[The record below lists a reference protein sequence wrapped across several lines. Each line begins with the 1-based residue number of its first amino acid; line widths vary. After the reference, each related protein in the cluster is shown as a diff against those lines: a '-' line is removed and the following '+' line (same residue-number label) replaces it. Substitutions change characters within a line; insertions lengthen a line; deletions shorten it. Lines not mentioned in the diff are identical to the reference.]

1 MKTLTATVMMFSMAL
16 GAAAHADGRD
26 RHQPNRA
33 EPYRAQQHDRSHQQP
48 HAPEHRS
55 RESQRDWQR
64 HDYAAR
70 NWNDRDRSHARREY
84 APPTRTQ
91 DHWARGSGHW
101 DRDFRAYDFHPQHRY
116 YVEHYSRPYGYA
128 PRVWRHGDY
137 LPRAYCAPRYVV
149 DYHAYRLNAPPYGYH
164 YVRVDRDIFLTAVT
178 TGLVVSAVYG
188 IFN

>member
-1 MKTLTATVMMFSMAL
+1 MKTLTVTVLMLSMTL

-26 RHQPNRA
+26 RHHEPNRGQHP
-33 EPYRAQQHDRSHQQP
+33 ERAHSQP
-48 HAPEHRS
+48 RAPEHWS
-55 RESQRDWQR
+55 REPQHDWQR

-70 NWNDRDRSHARREY
+70 NWNERPYDRREH
-84 APPTRTQ
+84 APPSRTQ

-101 DRDFRAYDFHPQHRY
+101 DRNVRAYDFHPQHRY
-116 YVEHYSRPYGYA
+116 YVEHYSRPYAYA

-149 DYHAYRLNAPPYGYH
+149 DYRAYRLNAPPYGYH

>member
-1 MKTLTATVMMFSMAL
+1 MKTLTATVMMFSMTL

-26 RHQPNRA
+26 RH
-33 EPYRAQQHDRSHQQP
+33 EPHRVQQHERSHQQP
-48 HAPEHRS
+48 RAPEHRS
-55 RESQRDWQR
+55 REPQRDWQH

-70 NWNDRDRSHARREY
+70 NWNDRDRPHDRREY
-84 APPTRTQ
+84 ASPARTQ